1 MRRNTGNPANLRSK
15 TIPHK
20 YGMKGVIEMLKILK
34 LILALLVLTLT
45 FKPAFA
51 QSPEEDEYQGMAQQR
66 IIHTPNQGLDIDV
79 WINKG
84 EGSTYHP
91 GDDIRIYFRASRDC
105 YVVVYNLDTRGYVNV
120 LYPYSSEDDRYVEG
134 GRVYGIPGRYDDY
147 SLTVDG
153 PSGVEYI
160 QAVASY
166 EPLSLPHWSDYYR
179 EGTEPADV
187 RTLRM
192 DEDEDPYVFMEW
204 VNHQINPSPDYVT
217 DVTNLYVRYPHPQ
230 WYYWPHQYWHYSDPF
245 PYYLGSVY
253 FWAPFGVEVY
263 IDGVFYGIAPIT
275 IPAIIVGRHYVT
287 YYYNG
292 CRVWNNYV
300 YVEKSKTVRVD
311 AKINQRIKYVSED
324 PVKKE
329 YRSWK
334 EKEYRYIKDK
344 RTSPVEKQVRSRSDY
359 LEDKSPRKDGRLEQ
373 SKEKYRSEDKIK
385 ERINDSGRDF
395 VPEKG
400 RVEEKR
406 VRARDFT
413 SERVRTKE
421 KEIKAEPVP
430 KGKSNPEAR
439 SPESPKYEQK
449 SREIHK
455 ERSSQTNKERV
466 EVKRNKTERKR

>member
-1 MRRNTGNPANLRSK
+1 
-15 TIPHK
+15 
-20 YGMKGVIEMLKILK
+20 MLKILK

-51 QSPEEDEYQGMAQQR
+51 QLPEEEDYEGMNEHR

-79 WINKG
+79 WIDKG

-91 GDDIRIYFRASRDC
+91 GDDIRVYFRASRDC

-153 PSGVEYI
+153 PLGVEYI

-179 EGTEPADV
+179 EGTEPADI

-204 VNHQINPSPDYVT
+204 VNHQISPSPDYVT

-245 PYYLGSVY
+245 PYHLGSVY

-275 IPAIIVGRHYVT
+275 IPYIIVGRHYVT

-311 AKINQRIKYVSED
+311 AKINQRMKYVSED

-334 EKEYRYIKDK
+334 EKEYQQIKERRTLPADNPPQADK
-344 RTSPVEKQVRSRSDY
+344 ARRAEKQTRSRTDY
-359 LEDKSPRKDGRLEQ
+359 YEEKSPRQDRVIEQ
-373 SKEKYRSEDKIK
+373 TK
-385 ERINDSGRDF
+385 ERINDREKDF
-395 VPEKG
+395 VPDKG
-400 RVEEKR
+400 RVEEKK
-406 VRARDFT
+406 VRERDIT

-421 KEIKAEPVP
+421 KEIKAESVP
-430 KGKSNPEAR
+430 QKKSYPEAR

-449 SREIHK
+449 SIEIRK

>member
-1 MRRNTGNPANLRSK
+1 
-15 TIPHK
+15 
-20 YGMKGVIEMLKILK
+20 MLKILK
-34 LILALLVLTLT
+34 LMLVILVATLI
-45 FKPAFA
+45 FKPALA
-51 QSPEEDEYQGMAQQR
+51 QLPEEEEYEGMAQQR

-79 WINKG
+79 WIDKG

-160 QAVASY
+160 QAMASY

-204 VNHQINPSPDYVT
+204 VNHQISPSPDYVT

-263 IDGVFYGIAPIT
+263 IDGIFYGIAPIT
-275 IPAIIVGRHYVT
+275 IPYIIVGRHYVT

-300 YVEKSKTVRVD
+300 YVERSKTVRVD

-334 EKEYRYIKDK
+334 EKEYRYVKERRILPADSPSQADK
-344 RTSPVEKQVRSRSDY
+344 ARRAEKQTRSRTDY
-359 LEDKSPRKDGRLEQ
+359 LDNKSSGKDGRLEQ
-373 SKEKYRSEDKIK
+373 SKEKYRSEDQIK
-385 ERINDSGRDF
+385 ERINDREKDF

-400 RVEEKR
+400 RVEEKK
-406 VRARDFT
+406 VRERDIT

-421 KEIKAEPVP
+421 KEIKAESVP
-430 KGKSNPEAR
+430 QKKSYPEAR

-449 SREIHK
+449 SIEIHK
-455 ERSSQTNKERV
+455 GKSSQINREKV
-466 EVKRNKTERKR
+466 EVKRNKTESKR

>member
-1 MRRNTGNPANLRSK
+1 
-15 TIPHK
+15 
-20 YGMKGVIEMLKILK
+20 MLKILK
-34 LILALLVLTLT
+34 LMLAILVLALT

-51 QSPEEDEYQGMAQQR
+51 QSPEKDEYQGMAENR
-66 IIHTPNQGLDIDV
+66 IIRTPNPGLDIDV
-79 WINKG
+79 WIDKG
-84 EGSTYHP
+84 EGSTYYP

-204 VNHQINPSPDYVT
+204 VNHQISPSPDYVT
-217 DVTNLYVRYPHPQ
+217 DVTNLYVRYPHPR
-230 WYYWPHQYWHYSDPF
+230 WYYHPDLYQYYPYSF
-245 PYYLGSVY
+245 PYDLGSVY
-253 FWAPFGVEVY
+253 FWAPYGVEVY
-263 IDGVFYGIAPIT
+263 IDGIFYGIAPIT

-292 CRVWNNYV
+292 CRVWNDYV
-300 YVEKSKTVRVD
+300 YVERSKTVRVD

-334 EKEYRYIKDK
+334 EKEYRYVKDK
-344 RTSPVEKQVRSRSDY
+344 RTLPVEKQVRSRSDY
-359 LEDKSPRKDGRLEQ
+359 YEEKSPRQDRVIEQ
-373 SKEKYRSEDKIK
+373 KK
-385 ERINDSGRDF
+385 ERINDREKDF

-400 RVEEKR
+400 RVEEKK
-406 VRARDFT
+406 VRERDIT

-421 KEIKAEPVP
+421 KEIKAESVP
-430 KGKSNPEAR
+430 QKKSNLESR
-439 SPESPKYEQK
+439 KPESPKYEQK
-449 SREIHK
+449 SKVIHK
-455 ERSSQTNKERV
+455 EKSTQINREKV

>member
-1 MRRNTGNPANLRSK
+1 
-15 TIPHK
+15 
-20 YGMKGVIEMLKILK
+20 MKGVIEMLKILK

-51 QSPEEDEYQGMAQQR
+51 QLPEEEDYEGMNEHR

-79 WINKG
+79 WIDKG

-91 GDDIRIYFRASRDC
+91 GDDIRVYFRASRDC

-204 VNHQINPSPDYVT
+204 VNHQISPSPDYVT

-230 WYYWPHQYWHYSDPF
+230 WYYWPHQYWHYPDPF

-263 IDGVFYGIAPIT
+263 IDGIFYGIAPIT
-275 IPAIIVGRHYVT
+275 IPYIIVGRHYVT

-334 EKEYRYIKDK
+334 EKEYQHIKDK

-359 LEDKSPRKDGRLEQ
+359 YEEKSPRQDRVIEQTKD
-373 SKEKYRSEDKIK
+373 
-385 ERINDSGRDF
+385 RINDREKDF
-395 VPEKG
+395 VPDKG
-400 RVEEKR
+400 RVEEKK
-406 VRARDFT
+406 VKERDIT

-421 KEIKAEPVP
+421 KEIKAESVP
-430 KGKSNPEAR
+430 QKKSYPEAR

-449 SREIHK
+449 SIEIHK
-455 ERSSQTNKERV
+455 GKSSQTNKERV

>member
-1 MRRNTGNPANLRSK
+1 
-15 TIPHK
+15 
-20 YGMKGVIEMLKILK
+20 MLKILK
-34 LILALLVLTLT
+34 LMLVILAATLI
-45 FKPAFA
+45 FKPALA
-51 QSPEEDEYQGMAQQR
+51 QLPEEEEYEGMAQQR

-79 WINKG
+79 WIDKG

-91 GDDIRIYFRASRDC
+91 GDDIRIYFRAPRDC
-105 YVVVYNLDTRGYVNV
+105 YVVVYSLDTRGYVNV

-179 EGTEPADV
+179 EGTEPADI

-204 VNHQINPSPDYVT
+204 VNHQISPSPDYVT

-263 IDGVFYGIAPIT
+263 IDGIFYGIAPIT
-275 IPAIIVGRHYVT
+275 IPYIIVGRHYVT

-344 RTSPVEKQVRSRSDY
+344 RTLPVEKQVRSRSDY
-359 LEDKSPRKDGRLEQ
+359 SEDKSPRKDGRLEQ
-373 SKEKYRSEDKIK
+373 SKEKYRSEEQIK
-385 ERINDSGRDF
+385 ERINDRERDF

-400 RVEEKR
+400 KVEEKR
-406 VRARDFT
+406 VRDRDLT

-421 KEIKAEPVP
+421 KEIKAERVP
-430 KGKSNPEAR
+430 REKSNPEAR
-439 SPESPKYEQK
+439 SLESPKYEQK

-455 ERSSQTNKERV
+455 ERSSQTSKEKV

>member
-1 MRRNTGNPANLRSK
+1 VRRKR
-15 TIPHK
+15 IPNK
-20 YGMKGVIEMLKILK
+20 YVSKGVIEMLKILK
-34 LILALLVLTLT
+34 LILAILVLTLT

-51 QSPEEDEYQGMAQQR
+51 QSPEEDEYQGMVENR
-66 IIHTPNQGLDIDV
+66 IIRTPNPGLDIDV
-79 WINKG
+79 WIDKG

-105 YVVVYNLDTRGYVNV
+105 YVVIYNLDTRGYVNI
-120 LYPYSSEDDRYVEG
+120 LYPFNRSDDPWVEG
-134 GRVYGIPGRYDDY
+134 GRVYRIPGRYDDY

-153 PSGVEYI
+153 PSGVEYV
-160 QAVASY
+160 QAVASL
-166 EPLSLPHWSDYYR
+166 EPIYPPHWPGYYR
-179 EGTEPADV
+179 GTEAEPEEINV
-187 RTLRM
+187 LRM
-192 DEDEDPYVFMEW
+192 DEDEDPYVFMGW
-204 VNHQINPSPDYVT
+204 VNHRISPDPYFAT
-217 DVTNLYVRYPHPQ
+217 DITNFYVRYPHPQ
-230 WYYWPHQYWHYSDPF
+230 WYYWPHQYWHYPDPF

-292 CRVWNNYV
+292 CRVWNDYV
-300 YVEKSKTVRVD
+300 YVERSKTVRVD
-311 AKINQRIKYVSED
+311 AKISQRIKYVSED

-334 EKEYRYIKDK
+334 EKEYRYVKDK
-344 RTSPVEKQVRSRSDY
+344 ITSPVEKQVRSRTDY
-359 LEDKSPRKDGRLEQ
+359 YEDKSPRQDRVIEQ
-373 SKEKYRSEDKIK
+373 KKGS
-385 ERINDSGRDF
+385 INDRGRDF

-406 VRARDFT
+406 VKDREIA
-413 SERVRTKE
+413 SEKVRTKE
-421 KEIKAEPVP
+421 KEIKAENVP
-430 KGKSNPEAR
+430 QKKSNPEAR
-439 SPESPKYEQK
+439 SPESAKYEQK

>member
-1 MRRNTGNPANLRSK
+1 
-15 TIPHK
+15 
-20 YGMKGVIEMLKILK
+20 MLKILK
-34 LILALLVLTLT
+34 LMLVILVATLI
-45 FKPAFA
+45 FKPALA
-51 QSPEEDEYQGMAQQR
+51 QLPEEEECEGMAQQR
-66 IIHTPNQGLDIDV
+66 IIRTPNPGLDIYV
-79 WINKG
+79 WIDKG

-179 EGTEPADV
+179 EGTEPADI

-204 VNHQINPSPDYVT
+204 VNHQISPSPDYVT

-245 PYYLGSVY
+245 PYHLGSVY

-263 IDGVFYGIAPIT
+263 IDGIFYGIAPIT
-275 IPAIIVGRHYVT
+275 IPYIIVGRHYVT

-334 EKEYRYIKDK
+334 GKEYQQIKERRTLPADNPPQADK
-344 RTSPVEKQVRSRSDY
+344 AHRAEKQTRSRTDY
-359 LEDKSPRKDGRLEQ
+359 LDNKSPGKDGRLEQ
-373 SKEKYRSEDKIK
+373 SKENYRDEYQIK
-385 ERINDSGRDF
+385 ERIKNRDGNF
-395 VPEKG
+395 VPGKGKAKEKEL
-400 RVEEKR
+400 RDRDIMPEK
-406 VRARDFT
+406 
-413 SERVRTKE
+413 ERTKE
-421 KEIKAEPVP
+421 KEIKAESVP
-430 KGKSNPEAR
+430 QKKSYPEAR

-455 ERSSQTNKERV
+455 EKSTQINREKV

>member
-1 MRRNTGNPANLRSK
+1 
-15 TIPHK
+15 
-20 YGMKGVIEMLKILK
+20 MLKILK
-34 LILALLVLTLT
+34 LMLVILVATLI
-45 FKPAFA
+45 FKPALA
-51 QSPEEDEYQGMAQQR
+51 QLPEEEEYEGMAQQR
-66 IIHTPNQGLDIDV
+66 IIRTPNPGLDIYV
-79 WINKG
+79 WIDKG

-179 EGTEPADV
+179 EGTEPADI

-204 VNHQINPSPDYVT
+204 VNHQISPSPDYVT

-245 PYYLGSVY
+245 PYHLGSVY

-263 IDGVFYGIAPIT
+263 IDGIFYGIAPIT
-275 IPAIIVGRHYVT
+275 IPTIIVGRHYVT

-292 CRVWNNYV
+292 CRVWNDYV
-300 YVEKSKTVRVD
+300 YVERSKTVRVD

-334 EKEYRYIKDK
+334 EKEYRYVKERRIL
-344 RTSPVEKQVRSRSDY
+344 SAEKQIRSRTDY

-373 SKEKYRSEDKIK
+373 NKENYRDEGQSK
-385 ERINDSGRDF
+385 ERIKARDGNILTGKGKAKEQELRDRDIM
-395 VPEKG
+395 PEK
-400 RVEEKR
+400 E
-406 VRARDFT
+406 
-413 SERVRTKE
+413 RTKE
-421 KEIKAEPVP
+421 KEIKAESVP
-430 KGKSNPEAR
+430 QKKSYPEAR

-455 ERSSQTNKERV
+455 EKSTQINREKV